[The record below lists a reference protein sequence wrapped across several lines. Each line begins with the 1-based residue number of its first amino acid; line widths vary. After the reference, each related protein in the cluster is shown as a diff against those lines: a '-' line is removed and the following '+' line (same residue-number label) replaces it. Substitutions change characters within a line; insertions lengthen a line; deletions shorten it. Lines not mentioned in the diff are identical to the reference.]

1 MRKVIALALTAS
13 ALTLATPAS
22 SASLILPDGK
32 AVSLE
37 VDSPL
42 TFTVDLF
49 ATQGDQPQGAAAR
62 IVFNYLGTT
71 SFNRYDFTFSAD
83 NTSTA
88 PSPLARL
95 VSFGFDAENP
105 TSITEVSPFTAATNT
120 NGNFNG
126 LGQVDVCFYS
136 GPNCNGNG
144 GAGVGIS
151 DTPFTGAFSLN
162 YTSGVTPPLVLENF
176 RARWQSTGSAGTG
189 SASGAGMMSA
199 VPEPTTWAMMLV
211 GFGTVGYSMR
221 RRKAAN
227 KILQLA

>member
-1 MRKVIALALTAS
+1 MRFRWLRRPAASFVLTN
-13 ALTLATPAS
+13 
-22 SASLILPDGK
+22 GK
-32 AVSLE
+32 AVSVE
-37 VDSPL
+37 VGSPL
-42 TFTVDLF
+42 TFTVDLL
-49 ATQGDQPQGAAAR
+49 ATHGDQPQGAAAR

-71 SFNRYDFTFSAD
+71 SLNRYDFTFSAD

-105 TSITEVSPFTAATNT
+105 TSITEVSAFTAATNT

-144 GAGVGIS
+144 GAGVGVN

-162 YTSGVTPPLVLENF
+162 YASGVTPPLVLENF
-176 RARWQSTGSAGTG
+176 RARWQSTGPTGAG
-189 SASGAGMMSA
+189 SASGPGMVAA
-199 VPEPTTWAMMLV
+199 VPEPTTWALMLI
-211 GFGTVGYSMR
+211 GFGAVGYSMR
-221 RRKAAN
+221 KRPSRR
-227 KILQLA
+227 LQMA